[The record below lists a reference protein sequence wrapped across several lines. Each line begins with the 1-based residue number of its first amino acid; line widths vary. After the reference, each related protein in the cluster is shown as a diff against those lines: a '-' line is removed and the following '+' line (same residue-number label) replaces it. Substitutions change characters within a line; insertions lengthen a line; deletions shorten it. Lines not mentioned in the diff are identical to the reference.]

1 MDNFSQQTGV
11 GLGLQLKAPIE
22 EIIEQAIRLNFSA
35 SNNEAEY
42 EAIIAGLDLA
52 ISMSSEKIYIRSD
65 SQLVVGQ
72 INGAYEARDQRI
84 AKYVNLIN
92 LRLGTFAA
100 WRLEHIPRRSNRN
113 ADALVV
119 LAASLLIKETLLL
132 PIYYQ
137 LESLITTNQVNEVEE
152 AAPSWLTPIVHY
164 LSLREPS
171 DDKAEAHK
179 IQVQA
184 ARFSLVNE
192 QLYKR
197 SLGWPYLKCITQQ
210 QGQYILVELHEG
222 ICENHPSGKTLAHR
236 AHTQG
241 YYWPTMRADATAYVR
256 KCDCCQ

>member
-1 MDNFSQQTGV
+1 M
-11 GLGLQLKAPIE
+11 
-22 EIIEQAIRLNFSA
+22 
-35 SNNEAEY
+35 
-42 EAIIAGLDLA
+42 
-52 ISMSSEKIYIRSD
+52 
-65 SQLVVGQ
+65 
-72 INGAYEARDQRI
+72 
-84 AKYVNLIN
+84 NLIN

-100 WRLEHIPRRSNRN
+100 WRLEHILRRSNRN

-119 LAASLLIKETLLL
+119 LAASLPIKETLLL

-152 AAPSWLTPIVHY
+152 AAPSWLTPIVRY
-164 LSLREPS
+164 LSTGEPS

-184 ARFSLVNE
+184 ARYSLVNE

-222 ICENHPSGKTLAHR
+222 ICENHPSGKTLARR

-256 KCDCCQ
+256 KCDCC